1 MTIKRLNIGV
11 IFLLLF
17 SYSCSRQDI
26 GSEEL
31 PETSEVANVP
41 RLAQSPWP
49 IYHANTNATASSKNL
64 GPGDIAQVQS
74 IASQTN
80 KFGKSDVSPWTV
92 VGDVYPDGSQPF
104 YTTPNEGIA
113 KYLIDGE
120 TFKPVDI
127 LSLDRKFFDYD
138 WTIAV
143 LEGNRVVTTEIK
155 NNRFVVIG
163 DQNESATSPLEI
175 KYFVNVDLDL
185 YGRLTSHFTI
195 SHDGHIIALTQDNKL
210 VAVDIVRREVA
221 AFIDLS
227 SGSGVSF
234 HNSFPIDKEGRI
246 YLSTQKQLS
255 AYDWNGEF
263 FVSVW
268 DAPYDMRGPGCEG
281 YDENITRL
289 EEVTNI
295 ANGELCT
302 GSGTTPSLMGEQADG
317 IVVILDGHAPKN
329 NVVAFWRGIIP
340 EDWEPLPDP
349 NNEGSF
355 LNRRVAGVFPLPYST
370 PMGDGFTAENSP
382 AVLDNSLIAAQWGG
396 FSPEDSYPKGVQ
408 RVDWIPDE
416 RKLELA
422 WANPEAHFNG
432 VPTIACRNGK
442 CQTYG
447 MGVLNGTFVY
457 QALDFQTGEMKAQL
471 ALGTDQSVLDQGNN
485 HAVASDGSI
494 IYSGRFEMVRV
505 R

>member
-1 MTIKRLNIGV
+1 MKILNLGIALIL
-11 IFLLLF
+11 IFLN
-17 SYSCSRQDI
+17 SCSRREL
-26 GSEEL
+26 GTEEL
-31 PETSEVANVP
+31 PDTDKLSDRP
-41 RLAQSPWP
+41 SLAQSPWP
-49 IYHANTNATASSKNL
+49 IFHANTSATASSKSS
-64 GPGDIAQVQS
+64 GPGNISQIRS

-80 KFGKSDVSPWTV
+80 KSGKPDVSPWTV
-92 VGDVYPDGSQPF
+92 VGEPYPDGSQPI

-113 KYLIDGE
+113 KYLINDG
-120 TFKPVDI
+120 TFMPVDM

-143 LEGNRVVTTEIK
+143 LEGNRIVTTEIK
-155 NNRFVVIG
+155 NNRFVVLG
-163 DQNESATSPLEI
+163 DQNDSSTSPLEV
-175 KYFVNVDLDL
+175 KYFVDVDLDS
-185 YGRLTSHFTI
+185 YGRLTSHFTV
-195 SHDGHIIALTQDNKL
+195 SDDGYVIALTKDNKL
-210 VAVDIVRREVA
+210 VAVDIIRREVA

-263 FVSVW
+263 FVSAW
-268 DAPYDMRGPGCEG
+268 NAQYDMRGPGCEG
-281 YDENITRL
+281 YDENITAL

-302 GSGTTPSLMGEQADG
+302 GSGTTPSLMGEQNGG

-329 NVVAFWRGIIP
+329 NVVAFWRGAIP
-340 EDWEPLPDP
+340 EDWEALPDP
-349 NNEGSF
+349 NNEGAF
-355 LNRRVAGVFPLPYST
+355 LDLRVAGIFPLPYST
-370 PMGDGFTAENSP
+370 PVGDGFTAENSP

-396 FSPEDSYPKGVQ
+396 FSPEERYPKGVQ

-416 RKLELA
+416 RRLELV
-422 WANPEAHFNG
+422 WANSEAQFNG
-432 VPTIACRNGK
+432 VPTIACENGN

-447 MGVLNGTFVY
+447 MGVLGGAFVY

-471 ALGTDQSVLDQGNN
+471 AMGADQSVLDQGNN

-494 IYSGRFEMVRV
+494 IYSGRFKMIRI